1 MGSDTTEKQELDPVI
16 LKNADLV
23 VADSIEQCML
33 RGEIFQATKA
43 GEIEIDKAV
52 ELGNVIS
59 GSVQGRVSDDQVSV
73 ADLTGVAVQDINI
86 ASAVFRAFQ
95 KSGG

>member
-1 MGSDTTEKQELDPVI
+1 VPTEKQELDPVI

-23 VADSIEQCML
+23 VADSIEQCKV
-33 RGEIFQATKA
+33 RGEIFQAMKA
-43 GEIEIDKAV
+43 GEIATKKAV

-59 GSVQGRVSDDQVSV
+59 GAVQGRISQDQVSV

-86 ASAVFRAFQ
+86 ASAVYKAF
-95 KSGG
+95 KDPGS